1 MSEKDINQ
9 IIEEDAIMIDAKN
22 KKLEEIKKL
31 VKEIHELDIKLDTK
45 RLNSNGDGMDAL
57 LRAIEEEYNVLIYVE

>member
-1 MSEKDINQ
+1 MKKDINQ

-45 RLNSNGDGMDAL
+45 RLNPNDDGKYAL
-57 LRAIEEEYNVLIYVE
+57 LRTIEEEYNILIYVE

>member
-45 RLNSNGDGMDAL
+45 RLNPNDDGKYTL
-57 LRAIEEEYNVLIYVE
+57 LRTIEEEYDILIYVE